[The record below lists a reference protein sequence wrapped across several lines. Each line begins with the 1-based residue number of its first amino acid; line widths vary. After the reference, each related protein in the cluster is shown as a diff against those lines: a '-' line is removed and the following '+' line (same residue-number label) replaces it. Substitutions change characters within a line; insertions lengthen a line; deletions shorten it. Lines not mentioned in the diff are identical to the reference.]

1 MTNYSNEY
9 ILHRKK
15 EKKKTESEKRR
26 RRSKKKGIKSSHK
39 DTILGKC
46 YNSGSNGQNLNGTQL
61 LKSNGGGMKSLLLFL
76 LRLLTFFFIH
86 NFFFYFN
93 YLNFFLRESFIES
106 HIIRKL
112 FGGKIHRKSVP
123 FIILL
128 HLAS

>member
-1 MTNYSNEY
+1 MNTFY
-9 ILHRKK
+9 IEKKRRKK
-15 EKKKTESEKRR
+15 QSLKREEEEV
-26 RRSKKKGIKSSHK
+26 KKKGIKSSHK

-61 LKSNGGGMKSLLLFL
+61 LKSNGGGMKSLLPFL